1 MRQSNAAHPRP
12 GAGLLIGSLRS
23 TVTLGSVDAFSHSG
37 ARGDSAVAITLPR
50 SPLILL
56 MLLALVAGSRAETLP
71 GGNGIQGSALNP
83 GGRDP
88 TLAPSATGLSL
99 LKTTPSRSPSG
110 LLYAWPDDIPSGL
123 PLLPDWAFHL
133 STEFGTLSARRPQG
147 NSSRHDHGDFSGGPV
162 ISFLGI
168 SAQQTGSGHYGT
180 FTATALGRE
189 DASWQARFGRYGA
202 YQLRLYIDRIPQLF
216 SSQARSVFQGAGTG
230 NLTLPNPLQAGTP
243 AQLATALTAAP
254 TFSLGFTRRNAG
266 LDLEAT
272 PGRKLR
278 LYFDYQQE
286 RKSGM
291 RPLGTASS
299 YPGAPTVELMEPI
312 DYKTHKLATGLQ
324 WTEERVQA
332 NLGYSGSLFR
342 NGVDTLSWD
351 YPLAV
356 APALRRGRIDLY
368 PDNEQ
373 HHVKLDLGAAL
384 PMGAR
389 LTGGLAW
396 GRMTQNDALIA
407 PTLNT
412 GVLGNVD
419 LTNWNTTEALSQKS
433 AQARIDTR
441 LAHLGATLPLFRDL
455 TLNASFRHYEE
466 NNRTRYTAL
475 NPLTGQSGYLGLDG
489 GIGTIVPGF
498 LRVQTQNV
506 PYGYRRDNT
515 RLEGDY
521 RLLGRT
527 NITAAYEREATRGQ
541 YREFERI
548 HEDTI
553 RLAVNNRDLPWATIR
568 LSYEEARRIG
578 EGYRFDPNAGA
589 YSSQALLT
597 APPGLAQLR
606 KFDIANRRQQ
616 SLNGRINFMLQADMD
631 LALSGRW
638 RRNEYDAAYGRLNDS
653 TTALNI
659 EWNWQASP
667 GASAYGHYGFE
678 RLRNRMAQINEN
690 PGGLTSGDPNA
701 GGTAYPLDNLWHES
715 SRDDAHHLGLGFR
728 YAFAHATLESNFIH
742 QVSRYR
748 TRYDFASGGALIS
761 GTAANTAGDGMPDM
775 RYRQQSLET
784 SLRLAISRSTKLRFY
799 HRYGRTRIQ
808 DWHYD
813 GLPVVFANG
822 AGVFLDA
829 GPGKLSER
837 LFGLFVQFSLDQGAA
852 LDD

>member
-1 MRQSNAAHPRP
+1 M
-12 GAGLLIGSLRS
+12 
-23 TVTLGSVDAFSHSG
+23 
-37 ARGDSAVAITLPR
+37 AITP
-50 SPLILL
+50 PYGPTIM
-56 MLLALVAGSRAETLP
+56 MLLALAAAGSRAETLP

-88 TLAPSATGLSL
+88 TLAPSPEGLSL
-99 LKTTPSRSPSG
+99 LRTTPSRSPSG

-123 PLLPDWAFHL
+123 PLLPDWTFRL
-133 STEFGTLSARRPQG
+133 STEFGTLSAHRPQG
-147 NSSRHDHGDFSGGPV
+147 SSPLHDHGDFSGGPV

-168 SAQQTGSGHYGT
+168 STQQTGSGHYGT

-189 DASWQARFGRYGA
+189 DASLQAGFGHYGA
-202 YQLRLYIDRIPQLF
+202 YKLRLYIDKIPQLF
-216 SSQARSVFQGAGTG
+216 SSQARSLFQGAGSG
-230 NLTLPNPLQAGTP
+230 NLTLPSPLQAGTP

-254 TFSLGFTRRNAG
+254 AFSLGFTRRNAG

-286 RKSGM
+286 RKNGM

-312 DYKTHKLATGLQ
+312 DYKTHKLSTGMQ
-324 WTEERVQA
+324 WTGERMQA

-351 YPLAV
+351 YPLALDLAAAAV
-356 APALRRGRIDLY
+356 LRRGRIDLY

-373 HHVKLDLGAAL
+373 HNIKLDLGAAL
-384 PMGAR
+384 PLGIR

-412 GVLGNVD
+412 GVLGNVN

-433 AQARIDTR
+433 AHARIDTR
-441 LAHLGATLPLFRDL
+441 LAHLGASLSPFRDL
-455 TLNASFRHYEE
+455 MLNASLRHYEE
-466 NNRTRYTAL
+466 NNRTRYTTF

-489 GIGTIVPGF
+489 GISTIVPGF
-498 LRVQTQNV
+498 LRVQTQSV
-506 PYGYRRDNT
+506 PYEYQRDNT
-515 RLEGDY
+515 RIEADY

-527 NITAAYEREATRGQ
+527 NITMAYEREATRNQ

-568 LSYEEARRIG
+568 LSYEEAHRLG
-578 EGYRFDPNAGA
+578 EGYHFDPNAGA

-631 LALSGRW
+631 LALSGRL
-638 RRNEYDAAYGRLNDS
+638 RRNEYDATYGRLGDS
-653 TTALNI
+653 TTALNV

-690 PGGLTSGDPNA
+690 PGGLTNRDPNA
-701 GGTAYPLDNLWHES
+701 GGAAYPLDNQWHES

-728 YAFAHATLESNFIH
+728 YTFARATLESNYTD
-742 QVSRYR
+742 QASRYR

-761 GTAANTAGDGMPDM
+761 GTAAATAGDGMPDM

-784 SLRLAISRSTKLRFY
+784 SLKLAISKSTKLRFY
-799 HRYGRTRIQ
+799 HRYGRTHIQ

-813 GLPVVFANG
+813 GLPMVFANG
-822 AGVFLDA
+822 AGIFLGA
-829 GPGKLSER
+829 GPGKLSEHQ
-837 LFGLFVQFSLDQGAA
+837 FGLFVQFSLDQGAA
-852 LDD
+852 LTD